1 MKVKVKLIF
10 SVMLLVIIHTHPSYS
25 QSENESTQQFK
36 GLPIDK
42 QIAHYLDLSEK
53 AKDSLS
59 LASKYGL
66 QALEL
71 ALKSGNVSLQA
82 LCKKQ
87 LALINLEHDLY
98 DEALLLAL
106 DALRLYEVLGD
117 TAAVVEIKGH
127 IGWLY
132 FDAEQPD
139 KALQFHKEV
148 VAVYKQKRDHDNLAW
163 SLNALGLSYYKK
175 KDYEQAFNYFK
186 QSLQIGRALNSSIRV
201 SSSLNNMGMTLTA
214 LKRYEEAIQ
223 VLDSAAT
230 LNKQSSDLLKQAES
244 LNQLGNAYTYLG
256 KLNEAKQC
264 LEDARKFIAQSAS
277 NIRKEK
283 LLDNYEYS
291 VNLFTK
297 QRDHKEALHF
307 MQLYI
312 ALKEDILSIEK
323 QNNLGA
329 AQFVYETK
337 LKEQEIELLEAENKL
352 KVFQRDALAAA
363 FLLIGI
369 IGAILYHKRIT
380 SQQKEIQIRE
390 ARQALTQNELEKASL
405 EKSALEKEF
414 LLAETQSKL
423 ALAELEKSKI
433 EREALQ
439 SKLDFKNAE
448 FTKAAIHLSQR
459 NELVRTFLDEL
470 KGINH
475 QVPTELSVK
484 LNKIINHFTLVQG
497 INSDAETFHMNME
510 VEYKEFLFRLTSR
523 FPDLT
528 ENEKRLC
535 SQIRLNLSIK
545 DIASINNISV
555 KSVEMARYR
564 LRKKIGLDHEEGLA
578 NFLHNL

>member
-1 MKVKVKLIF
+1 MKLKVKLIF
-10 SVMLLVIIHTHPSYS
+10 SVLLLVIIYSHPSYS
-25 QSENESTQQFK
+25 QSENEDTQQFK

-42 QIAHYLDLSEK
+42 QIANYLDLSEK

-71 ALKSGNVSLQA
+71 ALKSGDVSLQA
-82 LCKKQ
+82 LCKKH

-106 DALRLYEVLGD
+106 DALRLYEGLGD
-117 TAAVVEIKGH
+117 TTAVVEIKGH
-127 IGWLY
+127 IGWVY
-132 FDAEQPD
+132 YDAEQPD

-148 VAVYKQKRDHDNLAW
+148 VAFYKQNRDHDNLAW

-175 KDYEQAFNYFK
+175 KDYVQALNYFK

-230 LNKQSSDLLKQAES
+230 LNNKSTDLLKQAES

-277 NIRKEK
+277 NVKKEK

-291 VNLFTK
+291 VNLSTK
-297 QRDHKEALHF
+297 QGDHKEALHF
-307 MQLYI
+307 MRLYI

-390 ARQALTQNELEKASL
+390 ARQALTQKELEKASL

-414 LLAETQSKL
+414 LLTETQSRL

-439 SKLDFKNAE
+439 NKLDFKNAE

-484 LNKIINHFTLVQG
+484 LNKIINHFSMVQG

-578 NFLHNL
+578 NFLNNL

>member
-1 MKVKVKLIF
+1 
-10 SVMLLVIIHTHPSYS
+10 
-25 QSENESTQQFK
+25 
-36 GLPIDK
+36 
-42 QIAHYLDLSEK
+42 
-53 AKDSLS
+53 
-59 LASKYGL
+59 
-66 QALEL
+66 
-71 ALKSGNVSLQA
+71 
-82 LCKKQ
+82 
-87 LALINLEHDLY
+87 
-98 DEALLLAL
+98 
-106 DALRLYEVLGD
+106 
-117 TAAVVEIKGH
+117 
-127 IGWLY
+127 
-132 FDAEQPD
+132 
-139 KALQFHKEV
+139 
-148 VAVYKQKRDHDNLAW
+148 
-163 SLNALGLSYYKK
+163 
-175 KDYEQAFNYFK
+175 
-186 QSLQIGRALNSSIRV
+186 
-201 SSSLNNMGMTLTA
+201 
-214 LKRYEEAIQ
+214 
-223 VLDSAAT
+223 
-230 LNKQSSDLLKQAES
+230 
-244 LNQLGNAYTYLG
+244 
-256 KLNEAKQC
+256 
-264 LEDARKFIAQSAS
+264 
-277 NIRKEK
+277 
-283 LLDNYEYS
+283 
-291 VNLFTK
+291 
-297 QRDHKEALHF
+297 

-369 IGAILYHKRIT
+369 IGAILYHKRIS

-390 ARQALTQNELEKASL
+390 AKQALTQKELEKASL

-414 LLAETQSKL
+414 LLAETQNKL

-439 SKLDFKNAE
+439 NKLDFKNAE

-470 KGINH
+470 KAINH
-475 QVPTELSVK
+475 QTPTELSIK
-484 LNKIINHFTLVQG
+484 LNKVINHFSMVQG

-510 VEYKEFLFRLTSR
+510 VEYKEFLFRLTNR

-578 NFLHNL
+578 NFLNNL